1 MRLSTDSSDPGYH
14 PACTGVRVFFCGSE
28 VTGVFTAD
36 EEQRLIVQADLDS
49 AGRIQLAPCQT
60 KVKKVT
66 RYGDVRIEIPE
77 GHALRR
83 LFARGHEEKVNA
95 R

>member
-49 AGRIQLAPCQT
+49 AGRIQLARA
-60 KVKKVT
+60 K
-66 RYGDVRIEIPE
+66 
-77 GHALRR
+77 RR
-83 LFARGHEEKVNA
+83 SR